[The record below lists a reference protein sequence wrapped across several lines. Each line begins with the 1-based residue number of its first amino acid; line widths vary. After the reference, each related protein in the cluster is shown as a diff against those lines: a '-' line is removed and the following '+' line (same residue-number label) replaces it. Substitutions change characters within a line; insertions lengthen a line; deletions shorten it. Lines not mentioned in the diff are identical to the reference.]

1 MATNPCVYRIAW
13 RLLAL
18 WVAKS
23 RKQSISKA
31 DITEWKLRSIEE
43 AVDLVEERV
52 KQEKA

>member
-1 MATNPCVYRIAW
+1 MPDPCVYRLSW
-13 RLLAL
+13 KLFAL

-31 DITEWKLRSIEE
+31 DITEWRLRAVEE
-43 AVDLVEERV
+43 AVDLVDDRG